1 MSSMNGAMSPAP
13 PPESSNS
20 IPTASLSAKRKRDDI
35 AEVPNNT
42 NGTPHSKSPE
52 ATEQSVEAAQAL
64 IRDLIDVLKADDTTP
79 SILSRSLPERPS
91 SSGPQAKRQKSDESS
106 ETSTSILTRQSANAY
121 RNVKEVLED
130 IDTAVADIKD
140 KLQLPNGAARNQ
152 YIPVSAS
159 QSELSVKAEAFKQR
173 AHELIRREQASIGG
187 SQFLQVNGAI
197 NNSSFG
203 ANGGLA
209 TNAFTQIN
217 ASSGDNRTVLTFYGN
232 AQGNKQLFSSLQI
245 PTKVNGE
252 DKKVLQTIREAG
264 LPNGITTTQIV
275 PIQATGLVDDK
286 KRVLTLGE
294 VFPTPS
300 TVPALQPPKPS
311 KVGTT
316 RSSTVGWYQPAANEP
331 ISRSASYS
339 KQSISTGQWLD
350 YSNASPPQHGAKRK
364 QRERAMSLVAS
375 KAPSLDAEPAESEAS
390 KLEALFRGAYSS
402 FAPTRDDSAAVVP
415 TGVMNRIWWQQVG
428 QKNFEKLVENWNDME
443 DTRTLTPISENEVDP
458 EIAMFEKV
466 IEEYENDPIDP
477 SLVSLEA
484 APEKSAEEKDVEE
497 ILQGISDLLETL
509 NSYQRIRH
517 LSLNAS
523 NRPAGLLSAPDTTA
537 LGTPSKPSEHE
548 QATYEIL
555 KSQLTLMIATLPPYA
570 VAKLDPDRLAEL
582 SISTKIEI
590 QANNYKGVMEE
601 DEAASRAKVAALNA
615 ASTAPRPA
623 APAQVHRSSSAA
635 LYGNQYAAP
644 RPSPAP
650 TQQYYGASQSPIRP
664 PSNNINMQRPAVSSP
679 APYQQIQRPPGNA
692 PYRTGQA
699 YGTPTYPHQNPRPVQ
714 QPYAPPNQQY
724 QQAPSAANYIR
735 APSQGYSQHMSQP
748 PQQASNMTGRYTGQP
763 QQPAYAHQAQPT
775 PNGMGYQYAN
785 GGNFNRQSSPQKM
798 YSPQPQNTQPRPS
811 YSTPNPPIPHDRR
824 PYLQN
829 AMGQGPLMNGS
840 TPRPAPQ
847 HQYIPQ
853 TPTGYV
859 SHHSN
864 AAQLE
869 IMAQQRANLDAQQE
883 TQQRAR
889 IAAQSAMG
897 SPPKS
902 QVNGGNPVAAGL

>member
-1 MSSMNGAMSPAP
+1 MTSMNGVMNPAP
-13 PPESSNS
+13 PLEVPGSA
-20 IPTASLSAKRKRDDI
+20 PATSLSAKRKRDDI
-35 AEVPNNT
+35 FEVSNNSID
-42 NGTPHSKSPE
+42 TPQSKSPE
-52 ATEQSVEAAQAL
+52 ATEQSAGDAQSL
-64 IRDLIDVLKADDTTP
+64 IRDLIDVLKADDTNP
-79 SILSRSLPERPS
+79 SILSRSLPQRPS

-106 ETSTSILTRQSANAY
+106 ESSSSILTRLST
-121 RNVKEVLED
+121 NVYSDIKEVLED
-130 IDTAVADIKD
+130 IDVAVADIKD

-152 YIPVSAS
+152 YIPISSS

-173 AHELIRREQASIGG
+173 AHELIRRELASMSAGQTQLKG
-187 SQFLQVNGAI
+187 KQ
-197 NNSSFG
+197 SSSG
-203 ANGGLA
+203 ANSGSGS
-209 TNAFTQIN
+209 NAVTQIN

-232 AQGNKQLFSSLQI
+232 AQGNKQLFSSFQI
-245 PTKVNGE
+245 PTKVDGE
-252 DKKVLQTIREAG
+252 EKTLLQTIREAG
-264 LPNGITTTQIV
+264 LPNGITTTSIV

-286 KRVLTLGE
+286 KRVPTLGE

-300 TVPALQPPKPS
+300 TVPSLQPPKPS
-311 KVGTT
+311 KVATT

-350 YSNASPPQHGAKRK
+350 YSNVSPPQHGVKRK
-364 QRERAMSLVAS
+364 QRERALSLVAS
-375 KAPSLDAEPAESEAS
+375 KAPSVEVEPAESEAS

-415 TGVMNRIWWQQVG
+415 AGVMNKIWWQQVG
-428 QKNFEKLVENWNDME
+428 QKNFEKLVENWTDTE
-443 DTRTLTPISENEVDP
+443 DTVAPEPTSENEVDD
-458 EIAMFEKV
+458 ELAMFEKAAQ
-466 IEEYENDPIDP
+466 EFENEAIDP
-477 SLVSLEA
+477 NMVSEP

-497 ILQGISDLLETL
+497 VLEGISDLLETL

-517 LSLNAS
+517 MSLNAS
-523 NRPAGLLSAPDTTA
+523 SRPAGLLSAPDTAA

-590 QANNYKGVMEE
+590 QTNDYKGVMEE

-623 APAQVHRSSSAA
+623 APTPVHRTSSSS

-644 RPSPAP
+644 RPVP
-650 TQQYYGASQSPIRP
+650 TPSQQYYGASQTPIRP
-664 PSNNINMQRPAVSSP
+664 PPSNVNMQRPAAPSP
-679 APYQQIQRPPGNA
+679 APYQQLQRPPGNA

-699 YGTPTYPHQNPRPVQ
+699 YGTPTYSHQAPRPVQ
-714 QPYAPPNQQY
+714 QSYTPSNQQY
-724 QQAPSAANYIR
+724 QQTPGSSYMR
-735 APSQGYSQHMSQP
+735 APSQGFPQHMPQP
-748 PQQASNMTGRYTGQP
+748 TQQASNMNGRYTGQP
-763 QQPAYAHQAQPT
+763 QQSGYAHQAHQAQPAA
-775 PNGMGYQYAN
+775 NGMGYQYAN
-785 GGNFNRQSSPQKM
+785 AANFNRQASPQKM
-798 YSPQPQNTQPRPS
+798 YSPQPQNSQPRPN
-811 YSTPNPPIPHDRR
+811 YSAPNAMPQDRR

-829 AMGQGPLMNGS
+829 GMSQSPLMNGS
-840 TPRPAPQ
+840 TPRPASQ
-847 HQYIPQ
+847 QQYIPQTQ

-897 SPPKS
+897 SPSKG
-902 QVNGGNPVAAGL
+902 QVNGSNPVAAGL

>member
-1 MSSMNGAMSPAP
+1 
-13 PPESSNS
+13 
-20 IPTASLSAKRKRDDI
+20 
-35 AEVPNNT
+35 
-42 NGTPHSKSPE
+42 
-52 ATEQSVEAAQAL
+52 
-64 IRDLIDVLKADDTTP
+64 
-79 SILSRSLPERPS
+79 
-91 SSGPQAKRQKSDESS
+91 
-106 ETSTSILTRQSANAY
+106 
-121 RNVKEVLED
+121 VLED

-152 YIPVSAS
+152 FIPFSAS
-159 QSELSVKAEAFKQR
+159 QSELSVKATAFKQR
-173 AHELIRREQASIGG
+173 AHELIRRELAAMAG
-187 SQFLQVNGAI
+187 SQSLKVNGTI

-203 ANGGLA
+203 ANNTLG

-217 ASSGDNRTVLTFYGN
+217 ANSGQNRTVLTFYGN

-245 PTKVNGE
+245 PTKVDGE
-252 DKKVLQTIREAG
+252 EKKVLQTIREAG
-264 LPNGITTTQIV
+264 LPNGITTTQII

-286 KRVLTLGE
+286 KRVPTLGE

-311 KVGTT
+311 KIATT
-316 RSSTVGWYQPAANEP
+316 RSSTVGWYQPTANEP
-331 ISRSASYS
+331 VSRSASYS
-339 KQSISTGQWLD
+339 KQTISTGHWLD
-350 YSNASPPQHGAKRK
+350 YSNASPPQHGVKKK
-364 QRERAMSLVAS
+364 QRERALSLVAA
-375 KAPSLDAEPAESEAS
+375 KGPSLEAEPAESDAS
-390 KLEALFRGAYSS
+390 KLETLFRGAYSS
-402 FAPTRDDSAAVVP
+402 FAPVKDDSAAIVP
-415 TGVMNRIWWQQVG
+415 AGVMNRIWWQQVG
-428 QKNFEKLVENWNDME
+428 QKNFEKFVENWNDME
-443 DTRTLTPISENEVDP
+443 EDTRTPTPAPDTEVHD

-477 SLVSLEA
+477 SLVNLQA

-497 ILQGISDLLETL
+497 ILEGISDLLETL

-517 LSLNAS
+517 VSLNAS
-523 NRPAGLLSAPDTTA
+523 SRPAGLLSTPETT

-590 QANNYKGVMEE
+590 QTNNYKGVMEE
-601 DEAASRAKVAALNA
+601 DEAASRAKAAAITA

-623 APAQVHRSSSAA
+623 APAQPHRSSSAS

-664 PSNNINMQRPAVSSP
+664 PVTNVNMQRPAVASP
-679 APYQQIQRPPGNA
+679 APYQRVGQTPGSA
-692 PYRTGQA
+692 PYRPGQA
-699 YGTPTYPHQNPRPVQ
+699 YGTSTYAHQAPRPVSQ
-714 QPYAPPNQQY
+714 SYAQPSQQY
-724 QQAPSAANYIR
+724 QQGQPASNYMR
-735 APSQGYSQHMSQP
+735 APSQGYSQNLPQSSQQP
-748 PQQASNMTGRYTGQP
+748 SNMNGRYTGQP
-763 QQPAYAHQAQPT
+763 QQAGYAHQTQAT
-775 PNGMGYQYAN
+775 PNSMGYQYAN
-785 GGNFNRQSSPQKM
+785 GAGFNRQVSPQKM
-798 YSPQPQNTQPRPS
+798 YSPQPQNAQPRPN
-811 YSTPNPPIPHDRR
+811 YSTPNPTLPQDRR
-824 PYLQN
+824 PYIQN
-829 AMGQGPLMNGS
+829 AMNQAPMMNGS
-840 TPRPAPQ
+840 TPRPPSQ
-847 HQYIPQ
+847 QQYIPQ

-889 IAAQSAMG
+889 ALAAQSAMG

-902 QVNGGNPVAAGL
+902 QVNGGNPVPAGL